1 MKRFCWFILPLFFVH
16 VITYA
21 QLSTNSNVSPSFLV
35 QNTLLGGGVVAT
47 NISYNGEVDA
57 IGSFFGA
64 NCNIGLSSGVI
75 MTTGTVENST
85 NLLGAQQGPFGP
97 NDNGGAGMD
106 NSASGDALLNG
117 LSSAST
123 EDAAILEFDFQAVGS
138 SVSFN
143 YVFASE
149 EYLEYVNAGYNDVFG
164 FFITGQNPS
173 GGNYS
178 STNIARIPGTTIPVT
193 IDNLN
198 SASFSQYYNNNG
210 DGNSA
215 PQNSDNTVVQYDGF
229 TDVLTASADVVC
241 GQTYHIKIAI
251 ADAGDGAWDSGVFLE
266 AQSFTSVS
274 PISVNSQVITQGNL
288 AANQI
293 MEGCGTA
300 GIQFTRSDSVGF
312 NQTFSL
318 SYGGTASNGVDY
330 STLPSTITF
339 AAGQSTQSVNVQSIY
354 DLLNEGTESLS
365 ITITY
370 SGDCGQNQTETITV
384 WIVDQIPLS
393 LNLLDQVVIDCQN
406 GDPLNLIATPI
417 GGTPNYSYV
426 WSTGETTSFINVN
439 PLATTM
445 YYITVTDDCGYQSVF
460 DSVEVVIPINP
471 PLSLTIS
478 NDTSVMC
485 PNSPVDLFSS
495 VSGGAGG
502 YIWSWSSGSSQQDI
516 SIQTMETN
524 QYDLTVTDICGASIS
539 SSVLVTVIV
548 PVITVQPY
556 GATSICPGDSTAIGV
571 VVSNGTGVYDYSWST
586 NETTSEIVVKPSSSS
601 VYYVSV
607 TDSCAAHYEVVES
620 VSVNVDRPIA
630 EFTIGV
636 ENIVVKKPVDFINQ
650 SSGAVSYYWEFDN
663 NESSTEVNPS
673 TTYYNE
679 GEVTVMLV
687 AENQAGCVDTAYHTY
702 YVNPE
707 MLFFVPN
714 AFSPNG
720 DGSNDYFFG
729 DGVGVQDYE
738 MRIFNRWGEMI
749 FISYNRRDTWDGRV
763 NGIMSPNGVY
773 VWRVFLTGFDG
784 SEFKK
789 TGHVSLLR

>member
-1 MKRFCWFILPLFFVH
+1 MKRFFWLILSLFIAHGVSF
-16 VITYA
+16 A
-21 QLSTNSNVSPSFLV
+21 QLSTNSNVSANFLV

-47 NISYNGEVDA
+47 NISYNGDADA
-57 IGSFFGA
+57 IGSFYGA
-64 NCNIGLSSGVI
+64 NCNIGLNSGVI

-85 NLLGAQQGPFGP
+85 NLLGSQQGPFGP
-97 NDNGGAGMD
+97 NNNAGAGLD
-106 NSASGDALLNG
+106 NSASGDPLLDG

-138 SVSFN
+138 SISFR

-178 STNIARIPGTTIPVT
+178 STNIARIPGTSIPVT

-198 SASFSQYYNNNG
+198 SGSYSQYYNHNG

-229 TDVLTASADVVC
+229 TDVLTAEADVVC

-251 ADAGDGAWDSGVFLE
+251 ADAGDGQWDSGVFLE

-274 PISVNSQVITQGNL
+274 PISVNSQIVTQGNL
-288 AANQI
+288 PANQI
-293 MEGCGTA
+293 MEGCGT
-300 GIQFTRSDSVGF
+300 GTITFTRTDSINY

-318 SYGGTASNGVDY
+318 SYGGGASNGVDY

-370 SGDCGQNQTETITV
+370 SGDCGQNQTETITL
-384 WIVDQIPLS
+384 WIVDQDPLT
-393 LNLLDQVVIDCQN
+393 LNLLDQVVIDCPN
-406 GDPLNLIATPI
+406 GDPLNLIATPT

-439 PLATTM
+439 PPVTTT
-445 YYITVTDDCGYQSVF
+445 YYVTVTDDCGYQSVY
-460 DSVEVVIPINP
+460 DSVEVVIPVNP
-471 PLSLTIS
+471 PLNLTIS
-478 NDTSVMC
+478 NDTSLMC
-485 PNSPVDLFSS
+485 PNTPVDLFSTI
-495 VSGGAGG
+495 SGGAGG
-502 YIWSWSSGSSQQDI
+502 YSWNWSNGSTQQDI
-516 SIQTMETN
+516 SIQTMETSQFN
-524 QYDLTVTDICGASIS
+524 LTVSDMCGALIS
-539 SSVLVTVIV
+539 DSVLITIVI
-548 PVITVQPY
+548 PVISVQPY
-556 GATSICPGDSTAIGV
+556 GAISICPGDSTNIGV
-571 VVSNGTGVYDYSWST
+571 VVTNGTGVYDYSWNT
-586 NETTSEIVVKPSSSS
+586 NETTSEITVKPISSS

-620 VSVNVDRPIA
+620 IAVNVDRPVA
-630 EFTIGV
+630 EFMLDA
-636 ENIVVKKPVDFINQ
+636 EDLVVKKPVNFINQ
-650 SSGAVSYYWEFDN
+650 SIGAVSYYWEFDN
-663 NESSTEVNPS
+663 NEFSTEVNPS
-673 TTYYNE
+673 TTYYTE

-687 AENQAGCVDTAYHTY
+687 AENQAGCLDTAYHTY

-714 AFSPNG
+714 AFTPNG
-720 DGSNDYFFG
+720 DGNNDYFFG
-729 DGVGVQDYE
+729 DGVGVKDYE

-749 FISYNRRDTWDGRV
+749 FISYNRRETWDGRV
-763 NGIMSPNGVY
+763 NGIMAPNGVY
-773 VWRVFLTGFDG
+773 VWKVLLKGFDG
-784 SEFKK
+784 TDYKK

>member
-1 MKRFCWFILPLFFVH
+1 MKRFFGLILSLLIAHGF
-16 VITYA
+16 TNA
-21 QLSTNSNVSPSFLV
+21 QLSTNSNVSASFLV

-47 NISYNGEVDA
+47 NISYNGDADA
-57 IGSFFGA
+57 IGSFYGA
-64 NCNIGLSSGVI
+64 NCNIGLNSGVI

-85 NLLGAQQGPFGP
+85 TLLGAQQGPFGP
-97 NDNGGAGMD
+97 NDNAGAGLD
-106 NSASGDALLNG
+106 NSAGGDALLDG

-138 SVSFN
+138 SISFR

-164 FFITGQNPS
+164 FFITGQNPA

-178 STNIARIPGTTIPVT
+178 STNIAKIPGTSVPVT

-198 SASFSQYYNNNG
+198 SGSYSQYYNNNG

-229 TDVLTASADVVC
+229 TDVLTAQADVVC

-251 ADAGDGAWDSGVFLE
+251 ADAGDGQWDSGVFLE
-266 AQSFTSVS
+266 AQSFTSVA
-274 PISVNSQVITQGNL
+274 PISVNSQVVTQGNL

-293 MEGCGTA
+293 MEGCGSA
-300 GIQFTRSDSVGF
+300 SIQFTRTDSINF
-312 NQTFSL
+312 SQTFSL
-318 SYGGTASNGVDY
+318 SYGGAASNGVDY
-330 STLPSTITF
+330 TTLPNSITF
-339 AAGQSTQSVNVQSIY
+339 GPGQSNQTINVQSIY
-354 DLLNEGTESLS
+354 DLLGEGTESLS

-384 WIVDQIPLS
+384 WIVDQTPLEV
-393 LNLLDQVVIDCQN
+393 NLLDQVVIDCSS
-406 GDPLNLIATPI
+406 GDPLNLIATPT
-417 GGTPNYSYV
+417 GGTPNYSYL
-426 WSTGETTSFINVN
+426 WSTGEGTSFINVN
-439 PLATTM
+439 PLVTTT
-445 YYITVTDDCGYQSVF
+445 YYVTVTDECGYQSVY
-460 DSVEVVIPINP
+460 DSVEVVIPVNP
-471 PLSLTIS
+471 PLNLLVS
-478 NDTSVMC
+478 NDTAVMC

-495 VSGGAGG
+495 VTGGAGG
-502 YIWSWSSGSSQQDI
+502 YSWDWSNGSTSQDI

-524 QYDLTVTDICGASIS
+524 QYSLTVTDMCGASAS
-539 SSVLVTVIV
+539 ESVLVTVVI

-556 GATSICPGDSTAIGV
+556 GATTICPGDSTDIGV
-571 VVSNGTGVYDYSWST
+571 LVSNGTGVYDYSWNT
-586 NETTSEIVVKPSSSS
+586 NETTSEITVKPSSSS

-620 VSVNVDRPIA
+620 VSVIVDKPIA
-630 EFTIGV
+630 EFSLGV
-636 ENIVVKKPVDFINQ
+636 DNIVVKKPVDFINE
-650 SSGAVSYYWEFDN
+650 STGAVSYYWEFDN
-663 NESSTEVNPS
+663 NDYSTETNPS

-687 AENQAGCVDTAYHTY
+687 AENAAGCVDTVYHTY

-720 DGSNDYFFG
+720 DGKNDYFFG

-749 FISYNRRDTWDGRV
+749 FISYSQRETWDGRV
-763 NGIMSPNGVY
+763 NGIIAPNGVY
-773 VWRVFLTGFDG
+773 VWKVFLKGFDG
-784 SEFKK
+784 TDYKK